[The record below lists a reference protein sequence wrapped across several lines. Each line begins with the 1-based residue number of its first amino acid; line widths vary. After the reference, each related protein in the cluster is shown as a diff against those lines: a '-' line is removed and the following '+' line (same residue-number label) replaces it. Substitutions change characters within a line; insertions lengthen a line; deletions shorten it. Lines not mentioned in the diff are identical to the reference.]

1 MTASVA
7 SEAAEQRVTGHV
19 RVVGNGRGRKYL
31 AQWTDRDGVR
41 RTRTLGPAHVR
52 DSGRRTARG
61 AVVWRAG
68 DGECPTGMVTPKAAA
83 EQLSAIL
90 EVARRAPRKVRVV
103 EAEVPSVPTFGELV
117 DLWLDYLEKEKRRKA
132 STVQDARNVANAYLL
147 PHFGAETP
155 LYASELQEFVVV
167 RDGREQFEKRE
178 VRQDTFTTE
187 DVDELRRD
195 LLDSHLSPRTVQ
207 KVLVLLHGVFK
218 LGKRRKLISVN
229 PSEDAERVTLEDA
242 GVFNVLEPIEFEKVY
257 RAVLG
262 ELDERPKEECE
273 DDDGDAI
280 DALSEDERLLYGAA
294 LSTSFYAGLRMGE
307 KRDLPWRNV
316 DAARSMIR
324 VESGFTHGTRSTPK
338 GKRARS
344 TPLVDVLAER
354 MAALRERPNFTAPDD
369 YVFCSETGERISDDK
384 IRAVFYAAL
393 GRAGFGHR
401 REKTDRHGNPQTP
414 MRVHDLRHSWCTW
427 AVNVWPVTKV
437 QLYAGHRDIKT
448 TMRYV
453 HHQTKEEDAGLGG
466 AYLAR
471 VLAEA
476 NPAPTLAFREKDI
489 RRRG

>member
-1 MTASVA
+1 MTASFA
-7 SEAAEQRVTGHV
+7 STATEQRVTGHV
-19 RVVGNGRGRKYL
+19 RVTGSGRARKYV

-68 DGECPTGMVTPKAAA
+68 DGECPAGMVTPKVAA

-90 EVARRAPRKVRVV
+90 EAARRAPRKVRVV
-103 EAEVPSVPTFGELV
+103 ETEAPSVPTFGELV
-117 DLWLDYLEKEKRRKA
+117 DLWLAYLEKEKRRKA

-147 PHFGAETP
+147 PHFGAGTP

-178 VRQDTFTTE
+178 VRADTFTTD
-187 DVDELRRD
+187 DVDDLRRE

-242 GVFNVLEPIEFEKVY
+242 GVFNVLEPVEFEQVY
-257 RAVLG
+257 RAVVG
-262 ELDERPKEECE
+262 ELDERPEEEREE
-273 DDDGDAI
+273 DDEDAI

-324 VESGFTHGTRSTPK
+324 VESGFTHGSRSTPK

-354 MAALRERPNFTAPDD
+354 LAELRERPNFTAPDD

-393 GRAGFGHR
+393 ASVIAAR
-401 REKTDRHGNPQTP
+401 RQTATAT
-414 MRVHDLRHSWCTW
+414 C
-427 AVNVWPVTKV
+427 
-437 QLYAGHRDIKT
+437 
-448 TMRYV
+448 
-453 HHQTKEEDAGLGG
+453 
-466 AYLAR
+466 
-471 VLAEA
+471 
-476 NPAPTLAFREKDI
+476 
-489 RRRG
+489 RRRCASTTSATLGAPGPSTSGPSPRSSSTPATATSRPPCATSTTRRRRRTQGSVGRIWRGCCLRIRGLAGRSRCD

>member
-1 MTASVA
+1 MATSVA
-7 SEAAEQRVTGHV
+7 PEAAEQRVTGHV
-19 RVVGNGRGRKYL
+19 RVTGSGRARKYV

-61 AVVWRAG
+61 AGVWRAG
-68 DGECPTGMVTPKAAA
+68 DGTCPPGAVTPKTAA

-90 EVARRAPRKVRVV
+90 EAARRAPRKVRVV
-103 EAEVPSVPTFGELV
+103 EAEAEYVPTFGELV
-117 DLWLDYLEKEKRRKA
+117 DLWLVYLEKEKRRKT

-147 PHFGAETP
+147 PHFGEDTP

-178 VRQDTFTTE
+178 VRQDAFTTE
-187 DVDELRRD
+187 DVDELRRE

-207 KVLVLLHGVFK
+207 KILVLLHGVFK
-218 LGKRRKLISVN
+218 LAKRRKLISTN
-229 PSEDAERVTLEDA
+229 PSEDAERVTLEDP
-242 GVFNVLEPIEFEKVY
+242 GVFNVLEPVEFEAVC

-262 ELDERPKEECE
+262 ELDERPEEE
-273 DDDGDAI
+273 RDDEDAI
-280 DALSEDERLLYGAA
+280 DVLSDDERELYGAA

-307 KRDLPWRNV
+307 MRDLPWRNV
-316 DAARSMIR
+316 DAARAMIR
-324 VESGFTHGTRSTPK
+324 VESGFTHGSRSTPK

-344 TPLVDVLAER
+344 TPLVDVLGER
-354 MAALRERPNFTAPDD
+354 LVALRERPNFTAADD
-369 YVFCSETGERISDDK
+369 YAFCNETGERISDDK

-401 REKTDRHGNPQTP
+401 REKADRHGNPQTP

-466 AYLAR
+466 AYLTR
-471 VLAEA
+471 VLAE
-476 NPAPTLAFREKDI
+476 
-489 RRRG
+489 RRAS

>member
-1 MTASVA
+1 MTPSVA

-19 RVVGNGRGRKYL
+19 RVVANGRGRKYL

-68 DGECPTGMVTPKAAA
+68 DGECPPGMVTPKAAA

-90 EVARRAPRKVRVV
+90 EAARRAPRKVRVV
-103 EAEVPSVPTFGELV
+103 EAEPPRVPTFGELV
-117 DLWLDYLEKEKRRKA
+117 DLWLGYLEKEKRRKA

-178 VRQDTFTTE
+178 VRQDAFTTE
-187 DVDELRRD
+187 DVDELRRE

-218 LGKRRKLISVN
+218 LGKRRKLIAVN

-242 GVFNVLEPIEFEKVY
+242 GVFNVLEPVEFEKVY
-257 RAVLG
+257 RAVLR
-262 ELDERPKEECE
+262 EVDERPQEERE

-280 DALSEDERLLYGAA
+280 DALSEDERRLYGAA

-316 DAARSMIR
+316 DAARSMVR

-344 TPLVDVLAER
+344 MPLVDVLAER
-354 MAALRERPNFTAPDD
+354 LAPLRERPNFTAPED

-401 REKTDRHGNPQTP
+401 RETHDRHGNPQTP

-453 HHQTKEEDAGLGG
+453 HHQTKEEDAGVGG

-471 VLAEA
+471 VLAGS
-476 NPAPTLAFREKDI
+476 L
-489 RRRG
+489 GG

>member
-1 MTASVA
+1 MTPRVA
-7 SEAAEQRVTGHV
+7 FEAAERRVTGHV
-19 RVVGNGRGRKYL
+19 RVVGSGHGRKYL

-68 DGECPTGMVTPKAAA
+68 DGECPDGTVTPKLAA

-90 EVARRAPRKVRVV
+90 EAARRAPRKVRVV
-103 EAEVPSVPTFGELV
+103 ETEADRVPTFGDLV
-117 DLWLDYLEKEKRRKA
+117 DLWLAYLEKEKRRKA

-147 PHFGAETP
+147 PHFGADTS

-178 VRQDTFTTE
+178 VRQDTFTTD
-187 DVDELRRD
+187 DVDDLRRE

-242 GVFNVLEPIEFEKVY
+242 GVFNVLEPIDFEKIY
-257 RAVLG
+257 CAVLG
-262 ELDERPKEECE
+262 ELDERPQEERG

-280 DALSEDERLLYGAA
+280 DALSDDERLLYGAA

-354 MAALRERPNFTAPDD
+354 LAALRERPNFTAADE

-393 GRAGFGHR
+393 GRAGFGQR

-427 AVNVWPVTKV
+427 AVNVWPITKV

-453 HHQTKEEDAGLGG
+453 HHQTKEEDAEVGG

-471 VLAEA
+471 VLAPDA
-476 NPAPTLAFREKDI
+476 T
-489 RRRG
+489 

>member
-1 MTASVA
+1 MTPRVA
-7 SEAAEQRVTGHV
+7 SKAAEQRVTGNV
-19 RVVGNGRGRKYL
+19 RVTGSGRAKKYV
-31 AQWTDRDGVR
+31 AQWSDRDGVR

-68 DGECPTGMVTPKAAA
+68 DGECPPDMVTPKVAA
-83 EQLSAIL
+83 EQLSALL
-90 EVARRAPRKVRVV
+90 EAARRAPRKVRVV
-103 EAEVPSVPTFGELV
+103 EAEAERVPTFGDLV
-117 DLWLDYLEKEKRRKA
+117 DLWLAYLEKEKRRKT

-147 PHFGAETP
+147 PHFGEATP

-178 VRQDTFTTE
+178 VRANTFTTE
-187 DVDELRRD
+187 DVDDLRRE

-218 LGKRRKLISVN
+218 LGKRRKLLSIN
-229 PSEDAERVTLEDA
+229 PSEDAERVALEDA
-242 GVFNVLEPIEFEKVY
+242 GVFNVLEPVEFEQVY

-262 ELDERPKEECE
+262 ELDERPAEEHE
-273 DDDGDAI
+273 DDDEDAI

-316 DAARSMIR
+316 DAVRSMIR

-344 TPLVDVLAER
+344 TPLVDVLAKR
-354 MAALRERPNFTAPDD
+354 LATLRERPSFTAPDE
-369 YVFCSETGERISDDK
+369 YVFCNETGERISDDK

-401 REKTDRHGNPQTP
+401 REKEDRHGNPQTP

-471 VLAEA
+471 VLAEVRSA
-476 NPAPTLAFREKDI
+476 
-489 RRRG
+489 G